1 MTHDI
6 KSYMRN
12 ILLKLLFPRV
22 IFLGAKDSGK
32 VLIIIIYYLLLGEQ
46 SEVKSVRQRT
56 ADRTSSVRYKA
67 GQNCPGE

>member
-6 KSYMRN
+6 KFDMRN
-12 ILLKLLFPRV
+12 ILWKLLFPRV

-32 VLIIIIYYLLLGEQ
+32 VLIIIIYYLLLGVQ

-56 ADRTSSVRYKA
+56 AHRILSVRYKA
-67 GQNCPGE
+67 GQNWPWQ

>member
-56 ADRTSSVRYKA
+56 ADRTSSVR
-67 GQNCPGE
+67 